1 MMVDTMQLYEIS
13 RWGCVLYL
21 GVLAILDWKTKKI
34 PLGLVVIGMVSACG
48 FQLISKELPFLLA
61 AAGGAVGL
69 VFLAVSKVTEEAF
82 GYGDSMVIGVLGI
95 YLGFWNLLSM
105 LVLTFILAAM
115 TAMFVLVKQK
125 FHRKSVLPFV
135 PFLTCSYILI
145 LLTGGF

>member
-1 MMVDTMQLYEIS
+1 MVDTMQLYEIS

-21 GVLAILDWKTKKI
+21 GVLAILDWKMKKI
-34 PLGLVVIGMVSACG
+34 PLGLVVIGMISACG

>member
-1 MMVDTMQLYEIS
+1 MVDTMQLYEIS

-48 FQLISKELPFLLA
+48 FQLISKDLPFLLI

-105 LVLTFILAAM
+105 LVLTFLLAAM

-135 PFLTCSYILI
+135 PFLACSYILI

>member
-1 MMVDTMQLYEIS
+1 MVDTMQLYEIS

-48 FQLISKELPFLLA
+48 FQLISKELPFLLV

>member
-48 FQLISKELPFLLA
+48 FQLISKELPFLLV

>member
-1 MMVDTMQLYEIS
+1 MVDTMQLYEIS

-34 PLGLVVIGMVSACG
+34 PLGLVVIGMISACG
-48 FQLISKELPFLLA
+48 FQLISKELPFLLV

-105 LVLTFILAAM
+105 LVLTFLLAAM

-135 PFLTCSYILI
+135 PFLACSYILI
-145 LLTGGF
+145 LVTGGF